1 MHSASDENRLKPCL
15 LRMIDAVGQCIQK
28 LKTQKQ
34 VPAAT
39 TTEQQPFD
47 DSNDDVLSTNGH
59 LSTNIDKFTLD
70 KVETDLLDQLTEDI
84 EALLD
89 ECFPYLTSTCLY
101 SFADY
106 LHQYHYDREK
116 QKFSHSLTKNALP
129 SMRQELK
136 GFLGTF
142 T

>member
-1 MHSASDENRLKPCL
+1 MLSASDENKLKSCL
-15 LRMIDAVGQCIQK
+15 ARTIAAIGQCLHK

-39 TTEQQPFD
+39 TTEQQPLHGSD
-47 DSNDDVLSTNGH
+47 DDVLSEDGH
-59 LSTNIDKFTLD
+59 LNTNIDKFTLD
-70 KVETDLLDQLTEDI
+70 KVETDLLDLLTEDI

-89 ECFPYLTSTCLY
+89 ECFPYLTSICSN

-106 LHQYHYDREK
+106 LHQYHYNREE
-116 QKFSHSLTKNALP
+116 QKFSRSLTKNVLP

-136 GFLGTF
+136 GFFGTF